1 MYDSGA
7 TLAPWRQCPRP
18 QRQSAYT
25 VAVCRRTALLSADAH
40 LPTHG
45 GLMPAALVAPA
56 CDGGDGLNGEG
67 TIPQPPMVCMVR
79 DGLRKRAV
87 LI

>member
-1 MYDSGA
+1 VV
-7 TLAPWRQCPRP
+7 R
-18 QRQSAYT
+18 
-25 VAVCRRTALLSADAH
+25 RRTLSQLRYRIHGGLTCAALDESVRNCNCVTH
-40 LPTHG
+40 THG
-45 GLMPAALVAPA
+45 GLTPAALVVRS